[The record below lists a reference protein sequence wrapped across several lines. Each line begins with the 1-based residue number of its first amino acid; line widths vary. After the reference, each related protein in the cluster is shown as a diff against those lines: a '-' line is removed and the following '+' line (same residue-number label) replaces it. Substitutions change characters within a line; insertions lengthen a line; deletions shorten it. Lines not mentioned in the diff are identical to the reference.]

1 MIRETMAV
9 LILLMVLALIGL
21 PQALASTGDL
31 GPFNAKY
38 NTSETRLNTCK
49 VCHTTGAN
57 LNQYGMDMSKQTGTT
72 EQCLANI
79 ELLDSDGDGFGNID
93 EINNL
98 TFPGDFADTP
108 EVMPNPTLISEAV
121 GFGLMIFLA
130 VLLLIISYMTS
141 KMKELDLRKWHRN
154 VGIMLAPLLV
164 LQAIS
169 GVFLSV
175 DWLLGYHQR
184 VGEVIRVNVPSL
196 IWLWDKILVEI
207 HYGLQIP
214 GAIEHIVL
222 GIGLVWVT
230 VSGFMMFLNI
240 RARKK
245 RLKGGKDSS

>member
-1 MIRETMAV
+1 MIRETMPV
-9 LILLMVLALIGL
+9 LMLLMVLALIGL

-31 GPFNAKY
+31 SPFNAKY
-38 NTSETRLNTCK
+38 NTSGTRLNTCD

-57 LNQYGMDMSKQTGTT
+57 LNQYGMDMSNQTGTT
-72 EQCLANI
+72 EQRLANI
-79 ELLDSDGDGFGNID
+79 ELLDSDGDGFSNID

-108 EVMPNPTLISEAV
+108 EVTPYPTIIPETD
-121 GFGLMIFLA
+121 GFRLMIFLA
-130 VLLLIISYMTS
+130 VLLLIVAYQTRQ
-141 KMKELDLRKWHRN
+141 MKERDLIKWHRN
-154 VGIMLAPLLV
+154 VGIVLAPLLV

-169 GVFLSV
+169 GVFLSA

-184 VGEVIRVNVPSL
+184 VGEAIREIPSL

-207 HYGLQIP
+207 HYGLRIP

-230 VSGFMMFLNI
+230 VSGFMIFLNT

-245 RLKGGKDSS
+245 RLKEGKDHP

>member
-1 MIRETMAV
+1 MAV

-31 GPFNAKY
+31 SPFNAKY
-38 NTSETRLNTCK
+38 NTSGTRLNTCK

-57 LNQYGMDMSKQTGTT
+57 LNQYGMDMSNQTGTT
-72 EQCLANI
+72 EQSLVNI
-79 ELLDSDGDGFGNID
+79 ELLDSDGDGFSNID
-93 EINNL
+93 EISYL

-108 EVMPNPTLISEAV
+108 AVTPNPTIISETV
-121 GFGLMIFLA
+121 GFGLMIFLV
-130 VLLLIISYMTS
+130 VLLLIVAYQTRQ
-141 KMKELDLRKWHRN
+141 MKERDLIKWHRN
-154 VGIMLAPLLV
+154 VGIVLAPLLV

-169 GVFLSV
+169 GVFLSAE
-175 DWLLGYHQR
+175 WLLGYHQR
-184 VGEVIRVNVPSL
+184 VCEVIRGNVPSL
-196 IWLWDKILVEI
+196 IWLWDKLLVEI
-207 HYGLQIP
+207 HYGLGIP

-230 VSGFMMFLNI
+230 VSGFMMFLNT